1 MSKINYLWI
10 IKVISLFLLSC
21 VPSQSLSSQPSLTKY
36 PTQSSQ
42 ETKAIN
48 MTDDQVFLPIKQK
61 KQSLSEVNPPSRSK
75 LSLPVVYKESNTLPL
90 ITTWKEAESYDGQLV
105 RVVGQYIEI
114 DVRMKPIGRP
124 RYVGHVSIIL
134 ADDIRV
140 SLFPV
145 WQDDAR
151 RPQTE
156 IDQFKDQK
164 VEVIGVLYHQ
174 SPVDP
179 RGGASPLS
187 PCLSNIK
194 ALYHLTN

>member
-1 MSKINYLWI
+1 MSTINHLWI
-10 IKVISLFLLSC
+10 IKGISLFLLSC
-21 VPSQSLSSQPSLTKY
+21 VPLQSLSSQPSLTKS
-36 PTQSSQ
+36 PTKSSQ

-61 KQSLSEVNPPSRSK
+61 KRSLSEVNPPSRSN

-90 ITTWKEAESYDGQLV
+90 ITTWKEAESYNGQVV
-105 RVVGQYIEI
+105 RVVGQYIES
-114 DVRMKPIGRP
+114 DVRMKPIGTP
-124 RYVGHVSIIL
+124 RYVGHVSIVL

-145 WQDDAR
+145 WQHDAR

-179 RGGASPLS
+179 SGGASPLS
-187 PCLSNIK
+187 PCLTNIK